1 VDGFRNASLP
11 LRRPIAASVWADL
24 SVLGV
29 AVVWGASYPVAK
41 GALLY
46 APVLILILYRFVITT
61 IIMTVVARREI
72 VSMSCGDL
80 IRGFILGTIL
90 FSIFL
95 AETYGV
101 ALTSA
106 TNTALII
113 SLCVIFTP
121 ILDYGLSR
129 KLPPLSVIVSAI
141 MCCLGV
147 GILTGGVT
155 AFGAG
160 DLLVLSAAML
170 RAVMVVSTKRLMRGR
185 QISSAALTA
194 VQGFAVTVLASIVVI
209 TQFGLNG
216 LVVHADPQ
224 FWLSVAFLSLFC
236 TIAAFYIQNAAV
248 RRTTPTRV
256 GFLMGTEPFFGFL
269 LAYLLLAE
277 PISVTSVSGAALIL
291 TGTFAGILSENR
303 TRP

>member
-1 VDGFRNASLP
+1 MNGFRNASLS
-11 LRRPIAASVWADL
+11 RRPVAVSLWADL
-24 SVLGV
+24 AVLGV

-46 APVLILILYRFVITT
+46 APVLILILYRFLITT
-61 IIMTVVARREI
+61 IIMMIVARREI
-72 VSMSCGDL
+72 VALSRGDIL
-80 IRGFILGTIL
+80 RGFLLGSIL

-101 ALTSA
+101 ALTTA

-129 KLPPLSVIVSAI
+129 KLPPPAIVASAI
-141 MCCLGV
+141 VCCVGV
-147 GILTGGVT
+147 GILTGGIN

-160 DLLVLSAAML
+160 DLLVLGAAVL
-170 RAVMVVSTKRLMRGR
+170 RASMVVSTKRLMVGR

-194 VQGFAVTVLASIVVI
+194 IQGFSVTTLTLVVVI
-209 TQFGLNG
+209 AQFG
-216 LVVHADPQ
+216 VSSIAVDADPQ
-224 FWLSVAFLSLFC
+224 FWFAVAFLSLFC

-269 LAYLLLAE
+269 LAHLLLAD
-277 PISVTSVSGAALIL
+277 PISATSVSGAALIL
-291 TGTFAGILSENR
+291 VGTFAGILSENR
-303 TRP
+303 KRS

>member
-1 VDGFRNASLP
+1 MDGLRNASLQ
-11 LRRPIAASVWADL
+11 LRRPIAATVWADL
-24 SVLGV
+24 AVLGV

-61 IIMTVVARREI
+61 IIMAVVARREI
-72 VSMSCGDL
+72 VSLSSGDL
-80 IRGFILGTIL
+80 LRGFLLGTIL

-129 KLPPLSVIVSAI
+129 RFPPPAVVVSAI

-147 GILTGGVT
+147 GVLTGGVT
-155 AFGAG
+155 TFGAG

-209 TQFGLNG
+209 TQFGLRG
-216 LVVHADPQ
+216 LTVHADPQ

-277 PISVTSVSGAALIL
+277 PITVSSITGAALIL

>member
-1 VDGFRNASLP
+1 MDGLRNASLQ
-11 LRRPIAASVWADL
+11 LRRPIAATVWADL
-24 SVLGV
+24 AVLGV

-61 IIMTVVARREI
+61 IIMAVVARREI
-72 VSMSCGDL
+72 VSLSSGDL
-80 IRGFILGTIL
+80 LRGLLLGTIL

-113 SLCVIFTP
+113 SLCVILTP

-129 KLPPLSVIVSAI
+129 RFPPPAVVVSAI

-147 GILTGGVT
+147 AVLTGGVT
-155 AFGAG
+155 TFGAG

-170 RAVMVVSTKRLMRGR
+170 RAIMVVSTKRLMRGR
-185 QISSAALTA
+185 QISSATLTA
-194 VQGFAVTVLASIVVI
+194 LQGFAVTVLASTVVI
-209 TQFGLNG
+209 TQFGLRG
-216 LVVHADPQ
+216 LAVHADPQ

-256 GFLMGTEPFFGFL
+256 GFLMGTEPLFGFL

-277 PISVTSVSGAALIL
+277 PITVSSITGAALIL